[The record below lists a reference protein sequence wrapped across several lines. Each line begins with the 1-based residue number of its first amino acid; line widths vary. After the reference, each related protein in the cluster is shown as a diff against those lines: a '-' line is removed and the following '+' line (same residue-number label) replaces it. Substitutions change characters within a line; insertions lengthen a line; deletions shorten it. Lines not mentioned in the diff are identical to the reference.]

1 LVLYTDN
8 ALIAFE
14 CIDCIQKST
23 DGKGKFC
30 AYKLDLAKAYDR
42 VDWKY
47 LEESLHKLGFAGQ
60 WISWIMSCVK
70 TVTYSVRLNGE
81 LLETFTPTRGLR
93 QGDPLS
99 PYLFLFVAEGLS
111 RLLQREIDA
120 GQIKELKVCRRSPG
134 ISHLLFAD
142 DSLLFFEASADQA
155 NKVKT
160 VLNSYEAATGQ
171 LLSPGKCSLLLGN
184 RCSNETG
191 QMVAAILGIQ
201 TVGFDEKYLGLPVPE
216 GRMKDGKFQPV
227 KEKAKKCLNDYAEK
241 YSSSDAKEVGTVYQ
255 YIPDECV

>member
-1 LVLYTDN
+1 
-8 ALIAFE
+8 
-14 CIDCIQKST
+14 
-23 DGKGKFC
+23 
-30 AYKLDLAKAYDR
+30 
-42 VDWKY
+42 
-47 LEESLHKLGFAGQ
+47 
-60 WISWIMSCVK
+60 
-70 TVTYSVRLNGE
+70 
-81 LLETFTPTRGLR
+81 
-93 QGDPLS
+93 
-99 PYLFLFVAEGLS
+99 
-111 RLLQREIDA
+111 
-120 GQIKELKVCRRSPG
+120 
-134 ISHLLFAD
+134 
-142 DSLLFFEASADQA
+142 LFFEASADQA